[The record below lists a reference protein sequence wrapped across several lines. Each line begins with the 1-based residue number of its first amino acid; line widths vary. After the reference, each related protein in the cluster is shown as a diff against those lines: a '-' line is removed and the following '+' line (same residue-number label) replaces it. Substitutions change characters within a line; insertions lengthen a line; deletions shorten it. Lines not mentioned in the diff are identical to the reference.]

1 MRLRN
6 KLLFLFLFAAASL
19 TAQSFEGAITFQIH
33 SAQQQGELELLLSPK
48 GIRVEFKGQNNFV
61 MLIKRDAT
69 DAIQLNPKTKTYR
82 DIDLQEQRRLSAS
95 VGKLE
100 KFEVEK
106 LGKELVLNVVCHHF
120 KLKSAKRTLEIW
132 AAESLVD
139 STHLTRLI
147 DVGTLVGISPNA
159 IEVMQKEN
167 LNGLPLKVIVT
178 EPSGSAQ
185 VEAKRIVRKS
195 FKSSLF
201 EVEKSYR
208 KEENNAEMQ

>member
-1 MRLRN
+1 MPLHN
-6 KLLFLFLFAAASL
+6 KLLFFILFSATSLFA
-19 TAQSFEGAITFQIH
+19 QKFEGAITFQFH
-33 SAQQQGELELLLSPK
+33 SPQQQGELELLLSPK
-48 GIRVEFKGQNNFV
+48 GIRAEFKGQNSIAI
-61 MLIKRDAT
+61 LLKRDAT

-95 VGKLE
+95 MGKLE

-106 LGKELVLNVVCHHF
+106 LGKELVLNVMCHHF

-139 STHLTRLI
+139 STHLARL
-147 DVGTLVGISPNA
+147 VEAGALVGISPNA
-159 IEVMQKEN
+159 VEVMQREN
-167 LNGLPLKVIVT
+167 LNGLPLKVITT
-178 EPSGSAQ
+178 EPSGSAR
-185 VEAKRIVRKS
+185 VEAKRIERKS

-208 KEENNAEMQ
+208 REENNAEMQ